1 MLAGGRCN
9 GQDIDSAHP
18 RNRICPRWAGY
29 VAIERHGVGC
39 AGRDIGQTRSIAE
52 EGASEPVVGV
62 SQRGDASEGVGTGE

>member
-1 MLAGGRCN
+1 MLPGRGRS
-9 GQDIDSAHP
+9 GQDVDTANP
-18 RNRICPRWAGY
+18 GNRICARWAGY
-29 VAIERHGVGC
+29 VSIKRHGVGC